1 MQRPRRRSGIGANT
15 MRTVRERYRA
25 AYSEALG
32 HWQSLRDE
40 LEAAE
45 RAPRDARPRVV
56 DATFDD
62 DAVAAAA
69 EAGAADARLRALRG
83 EVEALGSELGAHR
96 SKLAELELAEQSLE
110 RTWLFLGQGD
120 GSLVEGDHPADDDN
134 MAMRIIQ
141 AQEAERARIAQEIH
155 DGSAQALANAIFQAD
170 FIERVGASDPAA
182 GADEVRTLRE
192 MLRRELANVRDSI
205 NQLRPPLLDELGL
218 GARSRMPSSACG
230 P

>member
-1 MQRPRRRSGIGANT
+1 MRGPYTPKSMEAARAGSDALGSRFEGLHAEATAAVGYSANT
-15 MRTVRERYRA
+15 MRTLRERYRA

-69 EAGAADARLRALRG
+69 ETGAADARLRALRG

-120 GSLVEGDHPADDDN
+120 GSLVEDDHP
-134 MAMRIIQ
+134 
-141 AQEAERARIAQEIH
+141 
-155 DGSAQALANAIFQAD
+155 
-170 FIERVGASDPAA
+170 
-182 GADEVRTLRE
+182 
-192 MLRRELANVRDSI
+192 
-205 NQLRPPLLDELGL
+205 
-218 GARSRMPSSACG
+218 SR
-230 P
+230 